1 MRTLATIA
9 VLGALAL
16 PVTFAANPQA
26 QTQQEQT
33 QKGKKK
39 EKKEKEKT
47 GKTHDQK

>member
-26 QTQQEQT
+26 QTQQEQ
-33 QKGKKK
+33 KKK
-39 EKKEKEKT
+39 EEKKKKTEKDK
-47 GKTHDQK
+47 K